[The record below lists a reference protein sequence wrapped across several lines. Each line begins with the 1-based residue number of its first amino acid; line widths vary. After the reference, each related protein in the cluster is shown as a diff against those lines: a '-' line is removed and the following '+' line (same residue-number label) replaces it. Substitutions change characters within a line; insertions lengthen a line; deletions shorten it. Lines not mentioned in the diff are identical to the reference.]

1 MSTYTASLQPLKEKY
16 DLQRTLQRID
26 GRGYKA
32 YQDLRGA
39 YDFGPFTLS
48 IDHVQGDPFAAPSRV
63 RVHLDPDTAGFP
75 NSLSSSQIRS
85 VALGDFLTRA
95 FARSIQQTV
104 QGRRGSGHSGLFH
117 IDSGGQEV
125 LERTSV
131 VCGPDGLQA
140 RFTMGL
146 PARGRRVL
154 GRQAQEMFFSELP
167 QIVERSLLHRHL
179 PASELERHVET
190 VEDQQVLRGTL
201 RERGL
206 ISFVANQSLLPRLG
220 GADDRPLRLAPEAR
234 VVPFRTP
241 AELQVELTRPNG
253 APLRGMGIP
262 RGVTLIVGGGFHG
275 KSTLLRALER
285 GVYNHLPGDG
295 REWTVT
301 VESAIKIRAEDG
313 RSVERVDIS
322 PFIRNL
328 PFEQDTARFST
339 DNASGSTS
347 QAANIMEALEMGA
360 EALLIDEDTSATN
373 FIIRD
378 ARMQKLVAKSKEPIT
393 PFVDKVRQLLDNHG
407 TSTILVMGGS
417 GDYFDVADH
426 VIMLDEYLP
435 RYVTHQARSIVR
447 ELPNR
452 RQAEGGSSFGEVIP
466 RLPVASSFDP
476 SRGRRDV
483 KIEARGLKSI
493 LYGTTS
499 LDLSA
504 LEQLIDVSQTRAV
517 GKAIHYY
524 AQHYTQ
530 NGLSLRQGL
539 SRLMADL
546 DRKGLDLLTPHQAG
560 NLARPRIF
568 EIAFAINR
576 LRSLQVHTLRHLRD

>member
-1 MSTYTASLQPLKEKY
+1 MRPAKKQD
-16 DLQRTLQRID
+16 DLQRTLECID
-26 GRGYKA
+26 GRAYKA
-32 YQDLRGA
+32 YQDLKGS
-39 YDFGPFTLS
+39 YDFERFTLS
-48 IDHVQGDPFAAPSRV
+48 VDHVQGDPFAAPSRL
-63 RVHLDPDTAGFP
+63 RVHLDPQTASFP
-75 NSLSSSQIRS
+75 QSLSSSPIRAI
-85 VALGDFLTRA
+85 ALGDFLSRA
-95 FARSIQQTV
+95 FDKNIRDIVRGQ
-104 QGRRGSGHSGLFH
+104 RGSGRSGLFH

-131 VCGPDGLQA
+131 LCRPDRLQA

-146 PARGRRVL
+146 PAQGRRVL
-154 GRQAQEMFFSELP
+154 ARQAQEMFFSELP
-167 QIVERSLLHRHL
+167 QIVQRSLLYRHL
-179 PASELERHVET
+179 SASDLEQHVDA
-190 VEDQQVLRGTL
+190 VEDQQVLRESL
-201 RERGL
+201 KEHGL
-206 ISFVANQSLLPRLG
+206 IGFVANDSLLPRLS
-220 GADDRPLRLAPEAR
+220 GADNRPLSLDPEAR

-241 AELQVELTRPNG
+241 PELQVKLPRPNG
-253 APLRGMGIP
+253 PPLSGMGIP

-301 VESAIKIRAEDG
+301 LESAVKIRAEDG
-313 RSVERVDIS
+313 RSVKRVDIS
-322 PFIRNL
+322 PFISNL
-328 PFEQDTARFST
+328 PFDPDTTAFST

-378 ARMQKLVAKSKEPIT
+378 ARMQKLVAKSKETIT
-393 PFVDKVRQLLDNHG
+393 PFVDRVRQLSKEHG

-417 GDYFDVADH
+417 GDYFEVADH
-426 VIMLDEYLP
+426 VIMLDEYRP
-435 RYVTHQARSIVR
+435 RYVTSQARSIMR
-447 ELPNR
+447 ELPNH
-452 RQAEGGSSFGEVIP
+452 RQAEGGASFGEVIP
-466 RLPVASSFDP
+466 RLPEASSFDP
-476 SRGRRDV
+476 RRGRREV
-483 KIEARGLKSI
+483 KIEAKGLEHI
-493 LYGTTS
+493 LYGTTP

-524 AQHYTQ
+524 AQHYTH
-530 NGLSLRQGL
+530 GLSLRQGL
-539 SRLMADL
+539 TQLMADL
-546 DRKGLDLLTPHQAG
+546 DRQGLDALTQHPVG

-576 LRSLQVHTLRHLRD
+576 LRSLRVRAD